1 MRFFPS
7 IIPTEAHSSHD
18 YHPRTGEDP
27 ASSALLGEAIM
38 DSVSSVRD
46 SLPKEHRAHFETL
59 RQEII
64 DFTKA
69 HGIPKE
75 SLGKPDLLREATCKL
90 STSDL
95 ERLANLLE
103 RFEYLVKHKELMK
116 EDYTEALEYV
126 EKYYHLKK
134 QYDSQVSLLEQ
145 VGILHPK
152 KKSKHIQKLSTFFRS
167 LLPYGKKKRPEVS
180 TVPETPEILCIT
192 GIDDNEY
199 PIPTLEQIASRLFER
214 RETLKT
220 KHDQGFTKLLLVP
233 FGMSLDSLR
242 ETLKQFLIKHK
253 EFHSSFDLN
262 DHQPLLAWSEYYG
275 ADIGN
280 SPKLVY
286 YPQSFTKKGHGGK
299 TKMEILKEQAKGRW
313 TPAFAGVAG
322 EKGLR
327 PPGWTVHLLQPS
339 NPSNPH
345 SAGFAPIPRQGQ
357 GTPQGDLILRH
368 PLEANK
374 TPIEYLSILQKA
386 QEDEDSPYY
395 GETGMTPEDWIMAF
409 MIHLTETGKPLDNWE
424 NGGESR
430 SYLTGAFFSF
440 SISILV
446 PGAGW
451 SCDSRQVRLGLGGH
465 RSSLHAMF
473 NGVRSSVVV

>member
-152 KKSKHIQKLSTFFRS
+152 KRSKHIQKLSTFFRS

-242 ETLKQFLIKHK
+242 ETLKQFLLKYKKGHP
-253 EFHSSFDLN
+253 SFGLDTDNPLYTWLN
-262 DHQPLLAWSEYYG
+262 YQG
-275 ADIGN
+275 ADMGDFPN
-280 SPKLVY
+280 LVY
-286 YPQSFTKKGHGGK
+286 YPQFLTKKGHGGK
-299 TKMEILKEQAKGRW
+299 TKAQILKEQSEGQW

-322 EKGLR
+322 GSGTR
-327 PPGWTVHLLQPS
+327 FHGWIVHLLQPS
-339 NPSNPH
+339 NPDSQDIEVPM
-345 SAGFAPIPRQGQ
+345 GFALIPREGQ
-357 GTPQGDLILRH
+357 ETPKGDLTPR
-368 PLEANK
+368 PSLEAGK
-374 TPIEYLSILQKA
+374 SPDEYLSILQKA
-386 QEDEDSPYY
+386 QDDKGSPYH

-409 MIHLTETGKPLDNWE
+409 MLHLSETGKPLDNFA
-424 NGGESR
+424 NGMESI
-430 SYLTGAFFSF
+430 SYLTGAFFLS
-440 SISILV
+440 SSLV
-446 PGAGW
+446 PGVYW
-451 SCDSRQVRLGLGGH
+451 SSVDDGRAFLGG
-465 RSSLHAMF
+465 
-473 NGVRSSVVV
+473 